1 MSEVYD
7 LKFFAPVIVAS
18 DVGTSTIKSFFTT
31 HNLNI
36 DGGNTV
42 KNGSIYNI
50 ILSDDYSLTDV
61 VTIGTTGSELKLGNG
76 DWLVVRDSYNT
87 PFVSLDVL
95 STVGENANLYVIKA
109 GTSVYEIYAL
119 STALSTEVDNLN
131 TTLNTEVHN
140 LYTALN
146 TEIKDLSTALS
157 TEIKDLSTAL
167 STDVDNLSTA
177 LSTEVDNLYIT
188 LSTEVNNLY
197 TALNTEIKDLST
209 ALSTDVDNLST
220 ALSTEIQTLSTSLSN
235 TVD

>member
-61 VTIGTTGSELKLGNG
+61 VTIGTAGSELKLGNG

-95 STVGENANLYVIKA
+95 STVGENSNLYVIKA
-109 GTSVYEIYAL
+109 GTSVYVIYTL
-119 STALSTEVDNLN
+119 STALSTDVDNLSTALN
-131 TTLNTEVHN
+131 TEVHNLYTTLSTEVHN

-167 STDVDNLSTA
+167 STEVNNLSTA
-177 LSTEVDNLYIT
+177 LSTE
-188 LSTEVNNLY
+188 
-197 TALNTEIKDLST
+197 IKD
-209 ALSTDVDNLST
+209 LST
-220 ALSTEIQTLSTSLSN
+220 ALSTEIQTLSTSLS
-235 TVD
+235 T

>member
-18 DVGTSTIKSFFTT
+18 DVGTSTIKSFFTP

-119 STALSTEVDNLN
+119 STALSTE
-131 TTLNTEVHN
+131 
-140 LYTALN
+140 
-146 TEIKDLSTALS
+146 
-157 TEIKDLSTAL
+157 IKDLSTAL

-177 LSTEVDNLYIT
+177 LNAEVDNLYIT

-209 ALSTDVDNLST
+209 ALSTEVNNLSTALSTEIKDLSTALSTEIKDLST

-235 TVD
+235 

>member
-18 DVGTSTIKSFFTT
+18 DVGTSTIKSFFTP

-119 STALSTEVDNLN
+119 STALSTDVD
-131 TTLNTEVHN
+131 N
-140 LYTALN
+140 LYTASN
-146 TEIKDLSTALS
+146 

-177 LSTEVDNLYIT
+177 LNTEVDNLYIT